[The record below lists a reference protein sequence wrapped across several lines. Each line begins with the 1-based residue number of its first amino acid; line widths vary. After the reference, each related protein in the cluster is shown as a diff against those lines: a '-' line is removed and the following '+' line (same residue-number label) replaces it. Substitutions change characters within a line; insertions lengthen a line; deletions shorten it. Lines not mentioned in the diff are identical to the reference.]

1 LEGKTRTLITA
12 SLASLLAMLI
22 WSNFSPVLPLLL
34 VEWRLSGAMAG
45 VIVASCQAG
54 YVISVFLTGYLADRI
69 GGRKT
74 FALSAIETGVFG
86 VAFALLARDFWSALI
101 LRTLA
106 GIGQGG
112 LYVPGMRILSSW
124 YPPSERGKA
133 LGIYTC
139 SLVGASAGANYVAGP
154 LAAAYG
160 WRVGVL
166 GTSVWAFPAAVLMF
180 LSVRDNPPRMTDG
193 GSPETF
199 RSTVL
204 MNKPGWLITLS
215 YMGHMWELYAMRDWI
230 NPYMNAS
237 ARVLGYSA
245 TDALTVGSTIAGTC
259 LLMGGFSPGIGG
271 LLSDRIGRSKAIVL
285 IMSLSIPCS
294 LVFGWMIGLPLL
306 ILAAVGLFYGFWI
319 VADTAIYKAGLT
331 ELVPDRFVG
340 SALGFQSLLGFG
352 VTTISSAFLGVVLDW
367 TNDPLVVGQLG
378 YFPFWGWAFTQL
390 GLVSVMG
397 PISALILMR
406 SPDSVRMAGGKR

>member
-1 LEGKTRTLITA
+1 
-12 SLASLLAMLI
+12 MLI

-34 VEWRLSGAMAG
+34 VEWRLSGTMAG

-124 YPPSERGKA
+124 YSPSERGKA

-154 LAAAYG
+154 LAALYG
-160 WRVGVL
+160 WRAGVFW
-166 GTSVWAFPAAVLMF
+166 TSVWAFPAAVLMF

-199 RSTVL
+199 RSAVL
-204 MNKPGWLITLS
+204 INKSGWLITLS

-237 ARVLGYSA
+237 VQVLGYSA
-245 TDALTVGSTIAGTC
+245 ADALTVGSAIAGTC
-259 LLMGGFSPGIGG
+259 LLMGGFSPG
-271 LLSDRIGRSKAIVL
+271 
-285 IMSLSIPCS
+285 
-294 LVFGWMIGLPLL
+294 
-306 ILAAVGLFYGFWI
+306 
-319 VADTAIYKAGLT
+319 
-331 ELVPDRFVG
+331 
-340 SALGFQSLLGFG
+340 
-352 VTTISSAFLGVVLDW
+352 
-367 TNDPLVVGQLG
+367 
-378 YFPFWGWAFTQL
+378 
-390 GLVSVMG
+390 
-397 PISALILMR
+397 
-406 SPDSVRMAGGKR
+406 